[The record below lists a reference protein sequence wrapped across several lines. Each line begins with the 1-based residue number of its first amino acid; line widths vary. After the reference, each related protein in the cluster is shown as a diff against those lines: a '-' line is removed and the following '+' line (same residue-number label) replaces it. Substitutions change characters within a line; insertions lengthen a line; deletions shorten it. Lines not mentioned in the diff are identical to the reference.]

1 LQISASQRQAQQI
14 YQEDDRMPDRTSLF
28 ALIGVALYCFGLY
41 GWSHMKFRVLG
52 AYELFR
58 NVPHLTH
65 RYDQLVR
72 AGDAP
77 VWPLIAWRVCPIL
90 GVAIALGAVLING

>member
-1 LQISASQRQAQQI
+1 
-14 YQEDDRMPDRTSLF
+14 MPDRTSFF

-41 GWSHMKFRVLG
+41 GWSRMKFRVLG

-58 NVPHLTH
+58 NVPQLTL
-65 RYDQLVR
+65 RYDQLVK

-90 GVAIALGAVLING
+90 GVAIALGAVLISG